1 MNAEASRYGY
11 TMEWNIEPPLWEEDA
26 DKSFSISQEG
36 IEFTVGQK
44 VIKAVG
50 ENVSDFYI
58 KATGIVEMI
67 AAIFILNRN
76 EAIKISEKKGGTMC
90 VGSGRFIYSCSDS
103 ENLIRRNS
111 ELLNYSE
118 DNTLRGAVG
127 YYNHASSGGDQLTIA
142 GNLYMA
148 IEELAA
154 KFKEWDEVSD
164 ALKPFNS
171 DLTRTHI
178 GRKVKQRLNEGRH
191 AYVNK
196 KKANPLNIEEL
207 GQQKQWVREVILAY
221 VEWLKENS
229 PPLTGQPLA
238 D

>member
-58 KATGIVEMI
+58 KAPGIVEMI

-148 IEELAA
+148 MEELLA
-154 KFKEWDEVSD
+154 KFNPGKKRDDWDWKEITK
-164 ALKPFNS
+164 ALEPINPNLTDS
-171 DLTRTHI
+171 HLLDL
-178 GRKVKQRLNEGRH
+178 KQVHRGRH
-191 AYVNK
+191 AVDDNGQP
-196 KKANPLNIEEL
+196 NILLTSQELNEFK
-207 GQQKQWVREVILAY
+207 GAVRKYILAY
-221 VEWLKENS
+221 VEWLKQNS
-229 PPLTGQPLA
+229 
-238 D
+238 